1 MRRVPP
7 RRRLTRVRDD
17 SEEPERYRIGYA
29 KPPPQHRFRPGHS
42 GNPKGRPKGSKNTT
56 TLARDLLER
65 MISVRTGGD
74 APRRIKVVEAILTRY
89 TEAALRGDTRAAAFL
104 FQRYDAAQSGGR
116 AHEPAATPE
125 EQEIIDSY
133 LQEYLKRRRS
143 ADE

>member
-1 MRRVPP
+1 VKRVTP

-17 SEEPERYRIGYA
+17 SEQPERYRIGYA

-56 TLARDLLER
+56 TLAQELLDR
-65 MISVRTGGD
+65 KISVRTNGD

-89 TEAALRGDTRAAAFL
+89 TEAALKGDTKAAAFL
-104 FQRYDAAQSGGR
+104 FQRYDMAQSGH
-116 AHEPAATPE
+116 AAEPAATPE

-133 LQEYLKRRRS
+133 VEDYLKRRGS